1 MLGMYLTTAFNFL
14 TAPTP
19 KTMAE
24 DMTGIWT
31 GLTSAL
37 WKVKEGIT
45 NILPEIMVFLG
56 ETWIILIPFAIF
68 CIIKI
73 LNFFRVMVKGI

>member
-1 MLGMYLTTAFNFL
+1 MLGMYLTTAVNFL
-14 TAPTP
+14 VNTP
-19 KTMAE
+19 KTMTE
-24 DMTGIWT
+24 GMTGIWT

-37 WKVKEGIT
+37 WKVKDGVT

-56 ETWIILIPFAIF
+56 DAWIILIPFAIF

-73 LNFFRVMVKGI
+73 LNFFRIMVKGV

>member
-1 MLGMYLTTAFNFL
+1 
-14 TAPTP
+14 
-19 KTMAE
+19 MA
-24 DMTGIWT
+24 GIWT

-56 ETWIILIPFAIF
+56 VETTHILYFWF
-68 CIIKI
+68 LQFWKV
-73 LNFFRVMVKGI
+73 NFF

>member
-14 TAPTP
+14 TSTTPTP
-19 KTMAE
+19 KTMTE
-24 DMTGIWT
+24 GMTGIWT

-37 WKVKEGIT
+37 WKVKKGIT

-56 ETWIILIPFAIF
+56 EA
-68 CIIKI
+68 
-73 LNFFRVMVKGI
+73 

>member
-1 MLGMYLTTAFNFL
+1 MLGMYLTTAVNFL
-14 TAPTP
+14 ANTP
-19 KTMAE
+19 KTMTE
-24 DMTGIWT
+24 GMTGIWT

-56 ETWIILIPFAIF
+56 DAWIILIPFAIF
-68 CIIKI
+68 LIIKV
-73 LNFFRVMVKGI
+73 LNFFRVMVKGF